1 MTDTKP
7 RTDWAAADHNDDEI
21 NELRR
26 RLADA
31 ELRAVNAVAAEDTV
45 QFAFETAK
53 RRAERMEAA
62 LKTAFMDH
70 LKAAVPK
77 RLENSVEALADF
89 LVDEIATGTDYDGL
103 GIDGHIESWLEE
115 RRG

>member
-21 NELRR
+21 ADLRR

-31 ELRAVNAVAAEDTV
+31 EMRAVNAVAAEDTA

-70 LKAAVPK
+70 LKAVVPK

-89 LVDEIATGTDYDGL
+89 LVDEVATGTDYDEL
-103 GIDGHIESWLEE
+103 DIAGHIESWMEG
-115 RRG
+115 RQ